1 MGVLAYVSGSL
12 IPSMIGHIVM
22 DIFNFSYWWSDV
34 AGKFDRLPI
43 METGIDSHFILWT
56 LILVVSI
63 FMFSWMAQKT
73 LLSRKSAANPS

>member
-1 MGVLAYVSGSL
+1 
-12 IPSMIGHIVM
+12 MIGHTVM

-73 LLSRKSAANPS
+73 RLSRKSAANPSCT